1 MNPIEVSQ
9 RSIDAW
15 NRHDIGAVLAADA
28 EGATY
33 SHPRAG
39 ENLTREAMGN
49 FEVRSRQNA
58 LRMNAQE
65 ARRRITAIWHGI
77 RKRQNHLLGSKR
89 ADWEESPMTQLRR
102 GVVGVIAAFV
112 VVSLSFSAQAA
123 EKKKVMG
130 TNKQGPVISRT
141 VVPLGPGDDPKHEL
155 VVLQIRRETT
165 TSSDPDFNDTEQII
179 YEQVDQVAGTGTAR
193 GYYVRLHKSGDTSYG
208 TYEGTHKTTV
218 KEDGSWETTW
228 EGTWKAAGGT
238 GKLKNAKGGGT
249 YRGKATAEG
258 GSTEFEGEVEY

>member
-1 MNPIEVSQ
+1 VTVKSLPRNTNPQRAQYMNTIDVV
-9 RSIDAW
+9 RSNFDSW
-15 NRHDIGAVLAADA
+15 NHHDADA
-28 EGATY
+28 VAAAFVEGD
-33 SHPRAG
+33 
-39 ENLTREAMGN
+39 
-49 FEVRSRQNA
+49 A
-58 LRMNAQE
+58 LE

-77 RKRQNHLLGSKR
+77 RKRQK
-89 ADWEESPMTQLRR
+89 SPMTQLRR

-218 KEDGSWETTW
+218 KEDGSRETTW
-228 EGTWKAAGGT
+228 EGTWKVAGGT
-238 GKLKNAKGGGT
+238 GTLKNAKGGGT

-258 GSTEFEGEVEY
+258 ASTEFEGEVEY